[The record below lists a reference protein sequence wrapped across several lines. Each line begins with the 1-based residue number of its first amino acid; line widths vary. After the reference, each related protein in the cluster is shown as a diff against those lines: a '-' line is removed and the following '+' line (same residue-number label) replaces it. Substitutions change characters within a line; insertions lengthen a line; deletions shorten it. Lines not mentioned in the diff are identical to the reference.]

1 MRRPYSK
8 EEKGGT
14 PSPMLKTTIKRLL
27 QALLVLIGLS
37 IMIFTLMRIIPG
49 DAARLALGPSAP
61 EEVVEAY
68 REKMHYN
75 DPYIKQYFYWLQ
87 GVLKGDFGMSN
98 VTQRNVTTDMKE
110 FLPATLEL
118 VIWAGF
124 PPILLSL
131 LLGVLGAMYKNRPI
145 DYIIRFTSYAIIA
158 TPTFVLAALLL
169 LVFGYWIPIL
179 PSIGGRLT
187 YGITVNN
194 ITGLVILDSLLQGQF
209 SAAGDAFMHILLP
222 ALALSLGHCTQEA
235 RLTRSYML
243 ENTEKDYIVMM
254 ESQGIPKGLINR
266 KFLLK
271 PSVIPTVSITGLDIA
286 NIFGNAF
293 LVETIFNWPGIS
305 RYCMSAILSK
315 DINAVCGVV
324 LVLGS
329 VFVIT
334 NMIVDIVVMILD
346 PRMRQSRSK

>member
-1 MRRPYSK
+1 MF
-8 EEKGGT
+8 
-14 PSPMLKTTIKRLL
+14 KTTVKRLF
-27 QALLVLIGLS
+27 QALLVLVGLS
-37 IMIFTLMRIIPG
+37 IIIFALMRIIPG
-49 DAARLALGPSAP
+49 DPARLALGPSAP

-87 GVLKGDFGMSN
+87 GVLRGDFGMST
-98 VTQRNVTTDMKE
+98 VTQRSVTTDMKE

-131 LLGVLGAMYKNRPI
+131 FLGVLGAMYKNRPI

-187 YGITVNN
+187 FGITVNS
-194 ITGLVILDSLLQGQF
+194 ITGLTILDALLQGQF
-209 SAAGDAFMHILLP
+209 SAAWDAFMHILLP
-222 ALALSLGHCTQEA
+222 ALALSLGHCMQEA

-243 ENTEKDYIVMM
+243 ENAEKDYIVMM
-254 ESQGIPKGLINR
+254 ESEGIPEGLINR

-305 RYCMSAILSK
+305 RYCMTAILSK

>member
-1 MRRPYSK
+1 
-8 EEKGGT
+8 
-14 PSPMLKTTIKRLL
+14 MLKTTIKRLL

-49 DAARLALGPSAP
+49 DPARLALGPSAP

-209 SAAGDAFMHILLP
+209 SAAGGCIYAHFATGVSTI
-222 ALALSLGHCTQEA
+222 AWSLHAGSPLDQVLYAGKYRKGLH
-235 RLTRSYML
+235 RY
-243 ENTEKDYIVMM
+243 D
-254 ESQGIPKGLINR
+254 GIPRHTKGAYQ
-266 KFLLK
+266 
-271 PSVIPTVSITGLDIA
+271 SQ
-286 NIFGNAF
+286 
-293 LVETIFNWPGIS
+293 IS
-305 RYCMSAILSK
+305 A
-315 DINAVCGVV
+315 
-324 LVLGS
+324 
-329 VFVIT
+329 
-334 NMIVDIVVMILD
+334 
-346 PRMRQSRSK
+346 